1 MIDNMFTMFGGVMSA
16 MTQAQLANMRAASQ
30 SMELAI
36 ATQARMWG
44 IHSEQ
49 EAPVDKRFK
58 DESWQEN
65 PAADTLR
72 QAYQIYAQWLID
84 MANGLEPINHTL
96 HERASFWTQQ
106 WIDAVSPSNF
116 ALTNPVVLQETAR
129 SGGMNLVQGMQNALS
144 DMRQGRISQVAE
156 NAFEVGKDL
165 AITPGKVIYRNP
177 VIELIQYEATTE
189 TVSDVPLLIIPPW
202 INRYYVMDMQPKNS
216 MFKYL
221 VDKGFTVFAISWK
234 NPDGSTL
241 DMDWD
246 DYMDYGPLAAL
257 DVVKSVTGAE
267 RVNTAGYCLGG
278 IIEQVT
284 VAYLAAVGDDSVNTA
299 TFFAA
304 HQDFSDAG
312 DISVFISKPEV
323 LFLEWLMAVSGG
335 YLDGKN
341 MAATFNMLRSNDLL
355 WNYYVHN
362 YLLGKEPPAF
372 DLLYWNS
379 DGTRVPG
386 RVHSFLIRE
395 FFLENK
401 LMESNSLRVKDVA
414 IDLGKIETPSYAV
427 ATKNDHIVPW
437 RGAFNIRELHGGP
450 VRFILSGG
458 GHIAGIINPPAA
470 NKRAYWINEGEDVD
484 PDEWFEGAQKH
495 EGSWW
500 EDWTSWLND
509 HSGGEI
515 APPSMGNEQHSPIM
529 NAPGSYVLEN

>member
-1 MIDNMFTMFGGVMSA
+1 
-16 MTQAQLANMRAASQ
+16 
-30 SMELAI
+30 
-36 ATQARMWG
+36 
-44 IHSEQ
+44 
-49 EAPVDKRFK
+49 
-58 DESWQEN
+58 
-65 PAADTLR
+65 
-72 QAYQIYAQWLID
+72 
-84 MANGLEPINHTL
+84 
-96 HERASFWTQQ
+96 
-106 WIDAVSPSNF
+106 
-116 ALTNPVVLQETAR
+116 
-129 SGGMNLVQGMQNALS
+129 
-144 DMRQGRISQVAE
+144 
-156 NAFEVGKDL
+156 
-165 AITPGKVIYRNP
+165 
-177 VIELIQYEATTE
+177 
-189 TVSDVPLLIIPPW
+189 
-202 INRYYVMDMQPKNS
+202 
-216 MFKYL
+216 
-221 VDKGFTVFAISWK
+221 
-234 NPDGSTL
+234 
-241 DMDWD
+241 
-246 DYMDYGPLAAL
+246 
-257 DVVKSVTGAE
+257 
-267 RVNTAGYCLGG
+267 VNTAGYCLGG

-484 PDEWFEGAQKH
+484 PDEWFEGAQKY

-509 HSGGEI
+509 HSGGKI

-529 NAPGSYVLEN
+529 DAPGSYVLEN